1 MVFSRAV
8 GADVS
13 WTLFA
18 VAIPITLLA
27 TLTPFSLNGVGL
39 REGVLVGLLAHA
51 GVSSGHAGA
60 LSILID
66 LQMVPFA
73 LLGAV
78 FWMRCRRVALLRS
91 RPSDVTVSCGSSSQP
106 WHASNTTIIA
116 IKLSAAPRQEVRP
129 HHILD
134 EREITCLLTVAEH

>member
-18 VAIPITLLA
+18 VAIPVTLLA
-27 TLTPFSLNGVGL
+27 TLTPFSLNGLGL

-66 LQMVPFA
+66 LQMLPFA

-78 FWMRCRRVALLRS
+78 FWMRRRRG
-91 RPSDVTVSCGSSSQP
+91 R
-106 WHASNTTIIA
+106 
-116 IKLSAAPRQEVRP
+116 AAAAAARAAADAPA
-129 HHILD
+129 
-134 EREITCLLTVAEH
+134 TVAPTAALAPAAA